1 MREAEGPAR
10 GLTGRWTGG
19 GRDRG
24 QAFPIYLTA
33 VAAFLF
39 LALAFFA
46 VGRAGATKNGAQTAA
61 DAAALAAAQTY
72 RDQLRTGL
80 LTAVGAGGPW
90 ADWLAGRLGD
100 PEAACGSAE
109 PYAQANGARVQ
120 GRCATSGGLLPVSFT
135 VTVESAAAVGKSV
148 VPGTEDRHATATARA
163 VVEPRCWGPLP
174 APQTPPPS
182 GGPSGSPSG
191 GPAPS
196 ASPGSGAPAQGK
208 PAVEIVC
215 DGETVRIEPDRPGAP
230 VKAATLFTVRLA
242 DGA

>member
-1 MREAEGPAR
+1 M
-10 GLTGRWTGG
+10 GRWTGG

-33 VAAFLF
+33 ITALLF

-80 LTAVGAGGPW
+80 LAAVGAGGPW

-100 PEAACGSAE
+100 PEAACGRAE
-109 PYAQANGARVQ
+109 PYAQANGAEVQ
-120 GRCATSGGLLPVSFT
+120 GRCVASGGPLPASFT

-148 VPGTEDRHATATARA
+148 VPGTESRHATATARA
-163 VVEPRCWGPLP
+163 VVEPRCWARPP
-174 APQTPPPS
+174 APSAPPAPSSSPPSSS
-182 GGPSGSPSG
+182 GGPGPSASPSG
-191 GPAPS
+191 GA
-196 ASPGSGAPAQGK
+196 AEGK
-208 PAVEIVC
+208 SAVEIVC
-215 DGETVRIEPDRPGAP
+215 GGETVRIEPGRPGAP
-230 VKAATLFTVRLA
+230 VRAATLFTVRLA
-242 DGA
+242 DSA

>member
-1 MREAEGPAR
+1 M
-10 GLTGRWTGG
+10 GRAHRG

-33 VAAFLF
+33 ITALLF

-100 PEAACGSAE
+100 PEAACGRAE
-109 PYAQANGARVQ
+109 PYAQANGANVQ
-120 GRCATSGGLLPVSFT
+120 GRCVVSGGPLPASFT

-148 VPGTEDRHATATARA
+148 VPGTESRHATATARA
-163 VVEPRCWGPLP
+163 VVEPRCWALPP
-174 APQTPPPS
+174 APSSPPASSAPPS
-182 GGPSGSPSG
+182 SSPGGPGPSASPSG
-191 GPAPS
+191 GA
-196 ASPGSGAPAQGK
+196 AEGK

-215 DGETVRIEPDRPGAP
+215 DGETVRIEPGRPGAP
-230 VKAATLFTVRLA
+230 VRAATLFTVRLA

>member
-1 MREAEGPAR
+1 M
-10 GLTGRWTGG
+10 LTGRWTGG

-33 VAAFLF
+33 VAALLF

-80 LTAVGAGGPW
+80 LAAVGTGGPW
-90 ADWLAGRLGD
+90 ADWLDGRLGD
-100 PEAACGSAE
+100 PEAACGQAD
-109 PYAQANGARVQ
+109 PYAQANGAHLQ
-120 GRCATSGGLLPVSFT
+120 GRCVASGGPLPASFT

-163 VVEPRCWGPLP
+163 VVEPRCWGPP
-174 APQTPPPS
+174 SAPPTPPPS
-182 GGPSGSPSG
+182 GGPGPSGSPE
-191 GPAPS
+191 PS
-196 ASPGSGAPAQGK
+196 ASPGTGAPAQGK

-230 VKAATLFTVRLA
+230 VRAATLFTVRLA